1 VPPSKW
7 SSEPGPSA
15 YATFYLGRA
24 KGNL

>member
-24 KGNL
+24 NGNL